1 MNWVIESLNHCVIER
16 RKKQSLNDPMT
27 HHSIKLVSLFFG
39 DKFFVIGGGKHPV
52 KFRWILHFYA
62 DHPRTVSVGVDL
74 FRGSGQG
81 FVDGSNFAGKRS
93 KDLRD
98 PLHRFHRAKA
108 LALRYLGSHF
118 M

>member
-39 DKFFVIGGGKHPV
+39 DKFFVIAGGKHPV
-52 KFRWILHFYA
+52 KFPWILHFYA

-81 FVDGSNFAGKRS
+81 FLDGSHFAGNRP
-93 KDLRD
+93 KDLRYR
-98 PLHRFHRAKA
+98 LHRVYPATPLPLSH
-108 LALRYLGSHF
+108 LAPP
-118 M
+118 